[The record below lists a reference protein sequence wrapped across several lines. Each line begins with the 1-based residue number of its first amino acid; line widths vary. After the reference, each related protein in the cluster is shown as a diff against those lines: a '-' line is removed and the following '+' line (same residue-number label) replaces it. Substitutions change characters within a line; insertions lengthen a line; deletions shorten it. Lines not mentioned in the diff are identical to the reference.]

1 MEIVNVYTAKGNVGP
16 DGREHKN
23 ILTTGDRLS
32 CLYYSHPANPQK
44 DIMKGAHAHLSEFVY
59 FVIEGEMD
67 VSVNGEVA
75 TLKKGDAMMVP
86 FNVLIGSRVISS
98 TPAEILIFASPNNL
112 PDELRLRGGPPDHS
126 H

>member
-1 MEIVNVYTAKGNVGP
+1 MEIANVYTVKGTPMPG
-16 DGREHKN
+16 GGEHKN

-32 CLYYSHPANPQK
+32 CLYYSTPANPQK

-86 FNVLIGSRVISS
+86 FNAIIGNVKKTASQVLVV
-98 TPAEILIFASPNNL
+98 ASPNGF
-112 PDELRLRGGPPDHS
+112 PDELRLRGGPPDHD

>member
-44 DIMKGAHAHLSEFVY
+44 DIMEGAHAHLSEFVY

-86 FNVLIGSRVISS
+86 FNAIIGNVKKTASQVLVV
-98 TPAEILIFASPNNL
+98 ASPNGF